1 MVCGLT
7 ATHYEGVPVRCARF
21 KARPSFIFAGS
32 CRRRSMVTDGGS
44 GTSGGRAASTPTIEG
59 YWPRPSAFHAGH
71 NPSWGETCERP
82 ALPPFAGASRWLLLL
97 LSPLLSAAV
106 GTTDAPTVQGM
117 ACVPDRAGS
126 RHVQE
131 TWMVPPIL
139 RKTPWNGTGLS
150 VVSVIEHR

>member
-1 MVCGLT
+1 M
-7 ATHYEGVPVRCARF
+7 RCSRF

-32 CRRRSMVTDGGS
+32 CRRRSMVIDGGS

-117 ACVPDRAGS
+117 ACVRSG
-126 RHVQE
+126 Q
-131 TWMVPPIL
+131 VPATFRRRGWCQQSCGKSAEMAL
-139 RKTPWNGTGLS
+139 GCRW
-150 VVSVIEHR
+150 